1 MARKRSCLAA
11 SRLAVERDFQAFK
24 KRQAAWVKAR
34 LAVLP
39 YHWRKRAAREYERL
53 LSISE
58 QAGNSWLREA
68 SAAARG
74 GRLSIASSDEEIRAE
89 AIRAALEGIELVAH
103 SGAADIREARRI
115 LEDHARAWGVE
126 PPPHP
131 GDPGTARLLCERW
144 WLRRLRAGVARQC
157 EALAIRA
164 RLVCRGVWPYAS
176 QDGVERRKDQKR
188 RNALALERAA
198 LVDLDSGERV
208 ALADVVAGSV
218 ANPPIRRGELMVR
231 IRGAE
236 EWATAAGWVAEFW
249 TVTAPSRF
257 HAQRMAGVVSEPNPL
272 YDGSSPAQAQA
283 YLCGVWA
290 RVRAAWK
297 RRGLRVA
304 GVRVAEPHHDGTPH
318 WHILVFGPA
327 RDLRYARRLLAVY
340 ARRDSPGE
348 PGAKQH
354 RFKADKIDPAKGDA
368 AGYVAKYVAKN
379 IDGFGVGVDEETGR
393 KAGAMVRRCDA
404 WAAAWRVRQF
414 QFFGLPAVSV
424 WRELRRMREPVEVE
438 AVEAARSA
446 ADEANFCEFIR
457 ALGGAGIRYR
467 DASVW
472 LLRESAGPLTEYG
485 DEGARRPVG
494 VAAAGGAV
502 PVKRGNF
509 SILWGGLGVPRTRVN
524 NCTPSTGAAVQ
535 GAIDMLMAWG
545 GNGGAGGIRP
555 PEQYDFF
562 DSGG

>member
-11 SRLAVERDFQAFK
+11 SRLAIERDFQAFK

-34 LAVLP
+34 LSVLP

-58 QAGNSWLREA
+58 YAGNSWLREA
-68 SAAARG
+68 AAAARG

-144 WLRRLRAGVARQC
+144 WLRRLRAMVARQC
-157 EALAIRA
+157 EALAIGA

-198 LVDLDSGERV
+198 LLDLDTGERV

-236 EWATAAGWVAEFW
+236 EWATDAGWVAEFW
-249 TVTAPSRF
+249 TATAPSRF
-257 HAQRMAGVVSEPNPL
+257 HAQRMAGAVSEPNPL

-290 RVRAAWK
+290 RARAAWK

-318 WHILVFGPA
+318 WHILAFGPA

-354 RFKADKIDPAKGDA
+354 RFKSDKIDPAKGDA

-414 QFFGLPAVSV
+414 QFFGFPAVSV
-424 WRELRRMREPVEVE
+424 WRELRRLREPVEVE
-438 AVEAARSA
+438 AVEVARVA

-509 SILWGGLGVPRTRVN
+509 SILWGGFGVPRTRVN

-555 PEQYDFF
+555 PDQYDFF